1 MARTFA
7 MRVYAATYWVLTLSF
22 LYILVA
28 ALGPAVSED
37 PELAAIMPVLVV
49 FLGLFVVAAAAAT
62 FLPSAP
68 RRRRFWLIALIPV
81 LAFLAMNGPY
91 LPYSF
96 THPAD
101 AAFPGTVPLVVG
113 SMILILAAITAFR
126 EIGAGGAAAWGSAR
140 TRWAIGIAAAVTVGA
155 SVTGY
160 VGAAQGDGG
169 GAALA
174 AAPTTSATL
183 VAEGTKFLTTSYSM
197 SSSDVLGLFVEN
209 RDSSAHSFDIDALDI
224 HVQVPAGATVALAV
238 KPAKAGPIEFTCA
251 IPGHREAGM
260 VGTIDVR

>member
-7 MRVYAATYWVLTLSF
+7 MRVYAGTYWVLTMSF

-28 ALGPAVSED
+28 VLLPAVAED
-37 PELAAIMPVLVV
+37 PKLAAVVPVLVV

-113 SMILILAAITAFR
+113 SIILILAGIAAFR
-126 EIGAGGAAAWGSAR
+126 EIGAGGATTWGSVR
-140 TRWAIGIAAAVTVGA
+140 TRWAIGIVAAVTVGA

-160 VGAAQGDGG
+160 VGAAQGGGG

-183 VAEGTKFLTTSYSM
+183 VVAGTKFLTTSYSV

-238 KPAKAGPIEFTCA
+238 EPKTSGSLEFYCA
-251 IPGHREAGM
+251 LPGHREAGM
-260 VGTIDVR
+260 AGTIDVK

>member
-1 MARTFA
+1 MARTYA
-7 MRVYAATYWVLTLSF
+7 MRVYAGTYWVLALSF

-28 ALGPAVSED
+28 VLGPALAED
-37 PELAAIMPVLVV
+37 AEVAAIMPVLVI
-49 FLGLFVVAAAAAT
+49 FFGLFVVAAAAAT

-113 SMILILAAITAFR
+113 SIILVLAGIAAFR
-126 EIGAGGAAAWGSAR
+126 EVGAGAAASWGSAR
-140 TRWAIGIAAAVTVGA
+140 TRWAIAAVAGVVLGA
-155 SVTGY
+155 SLTGY
-160 VGAAQGDGG
+160 VGIAQGGG
-169 GAALA
+169 GTTLA
-174 AAPTTSATL
+174 ASPTTSATL
-183 VAEGTKFLTTSYSM
+183 VAEGTKYVTTSLSM

-209 RDSSAHSFDIDALDI
+209 RDGVAHSFDIEALDI
-224 HVQVPAGATVALAV
+224 HVPVPAGATVAVAIE
-238 KPAKAGPIEFTCA
+238 PTTPGPLEFTCD
-251 IPGHREAGM
+251 IPGHRESGMAGE
-260 VGTIDVR
+260 IDVH